1 MRILSKSKLLSYRQC
16 SKRLWLEVHRP
27 DLCEASTATKAVF
40 KVGRHVGEIARR
52 LYDPKEQGALVEVQ
66 KKGFKAALCRSTKLL
81 SSSKPIIEA
90 GFASGGAIGRSSG
103 SPTQLFYWPYTNKS
117 YPKAAFFR
125 VCGFQKRELERY
137 AVKPRRIAK
146 NALRRPQRLLCPCRC
161 RTPIKRGS
169 ISFAMRQ
176 IVSVHTTTMN
186 HAMTSMTA
194 IAIGVSEI
202 RRAPKLT
209 AC

>member
-40 KVGRHVGEIARR
+40 KIGRHVGEIARR

-146 NALRRPQRLLCPCRC
+146 NAPTTPAAAPMSLPVPNPDQERVDILRDATDSERAYNDDEPCDDEHDGYC
-161 RTPIKRGS
+161 HRGL
-169 ISFAMRQ
+169 RD
-176 IVSVHTTTMN
+176 
-186 HAMTSMTA
+186 
-194 IAIGVSEI
+194 
-202 RRAPKLT
+202 
-209 AC
+209 